1 MANYSDNQVVFFS
14 ENKKAVY
21 DLWQKIN
28 DYINNSKTNSICG
41 FLESLGYSEYESR
54 NMSDLRN
61 SFVGCDDEVTN
72 DESVSF
78 FYIRTETAWTGN
90 IEVFYRVIE
99 DHYNNEIE
107 LYALIEEAGFNIFIN
122 TDEEGV
128 YFYPKY
134 KIDAFINDEQIEEY
148 FESFNQVLDFI
159 KKKFPKVKLSS
170 KDTIARLKKKITKV
184 YTVNDDEDFYLNI
197 HRFSSMYP
205 F

>member
-14 ENKKAVY
+14 ENKEAVY

-61 SFVGCDDEVTN
+61 SFVGCDDEVTD

-78 FYIRTETAWTGN
+78 FYIKTETAWTGN

-99 DHYNNEIE
+99 DKYNNGKPFMYRCQFGNTANEKIRK
-107 LYALIEEAGFNIFIN
+107 IQHIFPRRTYNAIC
-122 TDEEGV
+122 
-128 YFYPKY
+128 
-134 KIDAFINDEQIEEY
+134 
-148 FESFNQVLDFI
+148 
-159 KKKFPKVKLSS
+159 
-170 KDTIARLKKKITKV
+170 
-184 YTVNDDEDFYLNI
+184 
-197 HRFSSMYP
+197 
-205 F
+205 

>member
-41 FLESLGYSEYESR
+41 FLESLGYNEYESR

-61 SFVGCDDEVTN
+61 SFVGCDDEVTD

-78 FYIRTETAWTGN
+78 FYIKTETAWTGN

-99 DHYNNEIE
+99 DKYNNEIE
-107 LYALIEEAGFNIFIN
+107 LYALIEESGFNIFIN

-148 FESFNQVLDFI
+148 FES
-159 KKKFPKVKLSS
+159 
-170 KDTIARLKKKITKV
+170 
-184 YTVNDDEDFYLNI
+184 
-197 HRFSSMYP
+197 
-205 F
+205 

>member
-41 FLESLGYSEYESR
+41 FL
-54 NMSDLRN
+54 
-61 SFVGCDDEVTN
+61 DDEVTN

-99 DHYNNEIE
+99 DKYNNEIE
-107 LYALIEEAGFNIFIN
+107 LYALIEESGFNIFIN

-134 KIDAFINDEQIEEY
+134 KIDAFINDEQIVEY

-170 KDTIARLKKKITKV
+170 KDTIERLKKKITKV
-184 YTVNDDEDFYLNI
+184 YKVNDDEDFYLNI
-197 HRFSSMYP
+197 HRFSSMYL

>member
-1 MANYSDNQVVFFS
+1 MIKKW
-14 ENKKAVY
+14 NKA
-21 DLWQKIN
+21 
-28 DYINNSKTNSICG
+28 
-41 FLESLGYSEYESR
+41 
-54 NMSDLRN
+54 
-61 SFVGCDDEVTN
+61 
-72 DESVSF
+72 
-78 FYIRTETAWTGN
+78 
-90 IEVFYRVIE
+90 
-99 DHYNNEIE
+99 
-107 LYALIEEAGFNIFIN
+107 ALIEWLRFNTYIN

-184 YTVNDDEDFYLNI
+184 YKVNDEEDFYLDI

-205 F
+205 FWYKYI